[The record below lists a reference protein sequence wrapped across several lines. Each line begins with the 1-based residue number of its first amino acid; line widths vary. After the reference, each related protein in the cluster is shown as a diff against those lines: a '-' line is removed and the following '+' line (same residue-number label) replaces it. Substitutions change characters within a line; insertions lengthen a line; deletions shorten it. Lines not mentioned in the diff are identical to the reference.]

1 MNWVALKETI
11 RCDLLDRNLK
21 DPKIR
26 LRALDKIERIL
37 IEFYP
42 EYITDSE
49 NISAVDKNVFKRQIE
64 AKKGGPLNS
73 AEKSVINDIYR
84 YCLGNTNNNVMPP
97 ISNLPQGEKYRIV
110 GCPYCFTGLVLTED
124 MYDAETLH
132 CPRCNNDFQSPVV
145 KEKKIMRLN
154 QISSSLLRRSRLNLM
169 VFFGIVIL
177 FAIINWLMGCNN
189 LQRTPTESE
198 ITTVTKEIAPKSNN
212 SILTTN
218 NTSNRANS
226 ENIKSHDSK
235 KIIGV
240 WADDFFDGIYHRI
253 IESPKG
259 VFTME
264 MGDKRSWIEEWS
276 LERIIKNGVTI
287 YKNSDYN
294 YDDYYIINQDNN
306 LEVFDNYGY
315 IATYKRTNI

>member
-1 MNWVALKETI
+1 MNWVTLKETI

-42 EYITDSE
+42 EYITDTE

-64 AKKGGPLNS
+64 AKKGAPLNS

-97 ISNLPQGEKYRIV
+97 ISNLPQGEKFRIV
-110 GCPYCFTGLVLTED
+110 GCPYCFTGLTLTED

-132 CPRCNNDFQSPVV
+132 CPICNNDFQSPVV
-145 KEKKIMRLN
+145 EEKKIMKLN
-154 QISSSLLRRSRLNLM
+154 QISSSLSQRNRLTLK
-169 VFFGIVIL
+169 VLFGIVIL
-177 FAIINWLMGCNN
+177 LAIISWLMDCNN
-189 LQRTPTESE
+189 LQRTPTE
-198 ITTVTKEIAPKSNN
+198 
-212 SILTTN
+212 
-218 NTSNRANS
+218 SNRANS

-240 WADDFFDGIYHRI
+240 WADDFHDGIYHRI

-259 VFTME
+259 AFTME
-264 MGDKRSWIEEWS
+264 MGDKRRWIEQCS
-276 LERIIKNGVTI
+276 LKRIIKNGVTI
-287 YKNSDYN
+287 YKNSDYG

-315 IATYKRTNI
+315 IATYKRTNR

>member
-1 MNWVALKETI
+1 MNWVTLKETI

-42 EYITDSE
+42 EYITDTE
-49 NISAVDKNVFKRQIE
+49 NISAVDKKVFKRQIE
-64 AKKGGPLNS
+64 AKKGAPLNS
-73 AEKSVINDIYR
+73 AEKCVINDIYR

-97 ISNLPQGEKYRIV
+97 ISNLPQGEKFRIV
-110 GCPYCFTGLVLTED
+110 GCPYCFTGLTLTED

-132 CPRCNNDFQSPVV
+132 CPICNNDFQSPVV
-145 KEKKIMRLN
+145 EEKKIMKLN
-154 QISSSLLRRSRLNLM
+154 QISSSLFQRSRLTLM
-169 VFFGIVIL
+169 VFLGIVIL
-177 FAIINWLMGCNN
+177 FAIINWL
-189 LQRTPTESE
+189 
-198 ITTVTKEIAPKSNN
+198 SND

-240 WADDFFDGIYHRI
+240 WADDFHDGIYHRI

-264 MGDKRSWIEEWS
+264 MGDKRSWIEQCS
-276 LERIIKNGVTI
+276 LKRIIKNGVTI
-287 YKNSDYN
+287 YKNSDYD
-294 YDDYYIINQDNN
+294 YDDYYIINQYNN

-315 IATYKRTNI
+315 IATYKRTNR

>member
-1 MNWVALKETI
+1 MNWVTLKETI

-42 EYITDSE
+42 EYISDTE

-97 ISNLPQGEKYRIV
+97 ISNLPQGEKFRIV
-110 GCPYCFTGLVLTED
+110 GCPYCFTGLTLTED

-132 CPRCNNDFQSPVV
+132 CPICNNDFQSPVV
-145 KEKKIMRLN
+145 EEKKIMKLN
-154 QISSSLLRRSRLNLM
+154 QISSSLFQRSRLTLM

-177 FAIINWLMGCNN
+177 FAIID
-189 LQRTPTESE
+189 
-198 ITTVTKEIAPKSNN
+198 
-212 SILTTN
+212 LTTN
-218 NTSNRANS
+218 NTSNRAYS

-240 WADDFFDGIYHRI
+240 WADDFNDGIYHRI

-264 MGDKRSWIEEWS
+264 MGDKRRWIEEWS
-276 LERIIKNGVTI
+276 LKRIITNGVTI
-287 YKNSDYN
+287 YKNSDYG

>member
-1 MNWVALKETI
+1 MNWVTLKETI

-42 EYITDSE
+42 EYITDTE
-49 NISAVDKNVFKRQIE
+49 NISAVDKKVFKRQIE

-73 AEKSVINDIYR
+73 AEKCVINDIYR

-97 ISNLPQGEKYRIV
+97 ISNLPQGEKFRIV
-110 GCPYCFTGLVLTED
+110 GCPYCFTGLTLTED

-132 CPRCNNDFQSPVV
+132 CPICNNDFQSPLVE
-145 KEKKIMRLN
+145 EKKIMRLN
-154 QISSSLLRRSRLNLM
+154 QISSSLSQRNRLTLK
-169 VFFGIVIL
+169 VLFGIVIL
-177 FAIINWLMGCNN
+177 LAIISWLMDCNN

-198 ITTVTKEIAPKSNN
+198 ITTVT
-212 SILTTN
+212 
-218 NTSNRANS
+218 
-226 ENIKSHDSK
+226 HDSK

-240 WADDFFDGIYHRI
+240 WADDFHDGIYRRI

-264 MGDKRSWIEEWS
+264 MGDKRRWIEQCS
-276 LERIIKNGVTI
+276 LKRIIKNGVTI
-287 YKNSDYN
+287 YKNSDSY

-315 IATYKRTNI
+315 IATYKRTNR

>member
-1 MNWVALKETI
+1 MNWVTLKETI

-42 EYITDSE
+42 EYITDTE

-97 ISNLPQGEKYRIV
+97 ISNLPQGEKFRIV
-110 GCPYCFTGLVLTED
+110 GCPYCFTGLTLTED

-145 KEKKIMRLN
+145 EEKKIMKQN
-154 QISSSLLRRSRLNLM
+154 QISSSLLQRSRLTLM

-177 FAIINWLMGCNN
+177 FAIINWLTGCNN
-189 LQRTPTESE
+189 LQRTPTES
-198 ITTVTKEIAPKSNN
+198 
-212 SILTTN
+212 
-218 NTSNRANS
+218 NRANS
-226 ENIKSHDSK
+226 ENTKSHDSK

-240 WADDFFDGIYHRI
+240 WADDFHDGIYHRI

-264 MGDKRSWIEEWS
+264 MGDKRRWIEQCS
-276 LERIIKNGVTI
+276 LKRIIKNGVTI
-287 YKNSDYN
+287 YKNSDYG

-315 IATYKRTNI
+315 IATYKRTNR

>member
-1 MNWVALKETI
+1 MNWVTLKETI

-42 EYITDSE
+42 EYITDTE

-64 AKKGGPLNS
+64 AKKGAPLNS

-97 ISNLPQGEKYRIV
+97 ISNLPQGEKFRIV
-110 GCPYCFTGLVLTED
+110 GCPYCFTGLTLTED

-132 CPRCNNDFQSPVV
+132 CPICNNDFQSPVV
-145 KEKKIMRLN
+145 EEKKIMRLN
-154 QISSSLLRRSRLNLM
+154 QISSSLFQRSRLTLM
-169 VFFGIVIL
+169 VSFGIVIL
-177 FAIINWLMGCNN
+177 YAIISWLMGGCNN
-189 LQRTPTESE
+189 LQRTPTE
-198 ITTVTKEIAPKSNN
+198 
-212 SILTTN
+212 
-218 NTSNRANS
+218 SNRANS

-240 WADDFFDGIYHRI
+240 WADDFHDGIYHRI

-264 MGDKRSWIEEWS
+264 MGDKRSWIEQCS
-276 LERIIKNGVTI
+276 LKRIIKYGVTI
-287 YKNSDYN
+287 YKNSDYG

-315 IATYKRTNI
+315 IATYKRTNR

>member
-1 MNWVALKETI
+1 MNWVTLKETI

-42 EYITDSE
+42 EYITDTK

-64 AKKGGPLNS
+64 AKKGAPLNS
-73 AEKSVINDIYR
+73 AEKCVINDIYR

-97 ISNLPQGEKYRIV
+97 ISNLPQGEKFRIV
-110 GCPYCFTGLVLTED
+110 GCPYCFTGLTLTED

-132 CPRCNNDFQSPVV
+132 CPICNNDFQSPVV
-145 KEKKIMRLN
+145 EEKKIMKLN
-154 QISSSLLRRSRLNLM
+154 QISSSLFQRSRLTLM
-169 VFFGIVIL
+169 VFLGIVIL
-177 FAIINWLMGCNN
+177 FAIINWL
-189 LQRTPTESE
+189 SD
-198 ITTVTKEIAPKSNN
+198 

-240 WADDFFDGIYHRI
+240 WADDFHDGIYHRI

-264 MGDKRSWIEEWS
+264 MGDKRSWIEQYS
-276 LERIIKNGVTI
+276 LKRIIKNGVTI
-287 YKNSDYN
+287 YKRNDYG

-315 IATYKRTNI
+315 IATYKRTNR

>member
-1 MNWVALKETI
+1 MNWVTLKETI

-42 EYITDSE
+42 EYITDTE

-97 ISNLPQGEKYRIV
+97 ISNLPQDQKFRIV
-110 GCPYCFTGLVLTED
+110 GCPYCFTGLTLTED

-132 CPRCNNDFQSPVV
+132 CPICNNDFQSPVV
-145 KEKKIMRLN
+145 EEKKIMELN
-154 QISSSLLRRSRLNLM
+154 QISSSLLQRSRLTLM

-189 LQRTPTESE
+189 LQRTPTES
-198 ITTVTKEIAPKSNN
+198 
-212 SILTTN
+212 
-218 NTSNRANS
+218 NRANS

-240 WADDFFDGIYHRI
+240 WADDFHDGIYHRI

-259 VFTME
+259 AFTME
-264 MGDKRSWIEEWS
+264 MGDKRSWIEECS
-276 LERIIKNGVTI
+276 LERIIKYGVTI
-287 YKNSDYN
+287 YKNSDYG

-315 IATYKRTNI
+315 IATYKRTNR

>member
-1 MNWVALKETI
+1 MNWVTLKETI

-42 EYITDSE
+42 EYITDTE

-64 AKKGGPLNS
+64 AKKGAPLNS
-73 AEKSVINDIYR
+73 AEKCVINDIYR

-97 ISNLPQGEKYRIV
+97 ISNLPQGEKFRIV
-110 GCPYCFTGLVLTED
+110 GCPYCFTGLTLTED
-124 MYDAETLH
+124 MYDTETLH
-132 CPRCNNDFQSPVV
+132 CPICNNDFQSPVV
-145 KEKKIMRLN
+145 EEKKIMKLN
-154 QISSSLLRRSRLNLM
+154 QISSSLLQRSRLTLM
-169 VFFGIVIL
+169 VFFGIVL
-177 FAIINWLMGCNN
+177 LLAIINWL
-189 LQRTPTESE
+189 
-198 ITTVTKEIAPKSNN
+198 SND

-226 ENIKSHDSK
+226 ENIKSHDFK

-240 WADDFFDGIYHRI
+240 WADDFHDGIYHRI

-264 MGDKRSWIEEWS
+264 MGDKRSWIEQCS
-276 LERIIKNGVTI
+276 LKRIIKNGVTI
-287 YKNSDYN
+287 YKNSEYG

-315 IATYKRTNI
+315 IATYKRTNR

>member
-1 MNWVALKETI
+1 MNWVTLKETI

-42 EYITDSE
+42 EYITDTE

-64 AKKGGPLNS
+64 AKKGAPLNS
-73 AEKSVINDIYR
+73 AEKCVINDIYR

-97 ISNLPQGEKYRIV
+97 ISNLPQGEKFRIV
-110 GCPYCFTGLVLTED
+110 GCPYCFTRLTLTED

-132 CPRCNNDFQSPVV
+132 CPICNNDFQSPVV
-145 KEKKIMRLN
+145 EEKKIMKLN
-154 QISSSLLRRSRLNLM
+154 QISSSLLQRSRLTLM
-169 VFFGIVIL
+169 VFFCIVIL
-177 FAIINWLMGCNN
+177 FAIIDWL
-189 LQRTPTESE
+189 
-198 ITTVTKEIAPKSNN
+198 SND

-218 NTSNRANS
+218 NTSNRTNS

-240 WADDFFDGIYHRI
+240 WADDFHDGIYHRI

-287 YKNSDYN
+287 YKNSDYG

-315 IATYKRTNI
+315 IATYKRTNR

>member
-1 MNWVALKETI
+1 MNWVTLKETI

-42 EYITDSE
+42 EYITDTG

-64 AKKGGPLNS
+64 AKKGAPLNS
-73 AEKSVINDIYR
+73 AEKCVINDIYR

-97 ISNLPQGEKYRIV
+97 ISNLPQGEKFRIV
-110 GCPYCFTGLVLTED
+110 GCPYCFTGLTLTED

-132 CPRCNNDFQSPVV
+132 CPICNNDFQSPVV
-145 KEKKIMRLN
+145 EEKKIMKLN
-154 QISSSLLRRSRLNLM
+154 QISSSLFQRSRLTLM

-177 FAIINWLMGCNN
+177 FAIINWL
-189 LQRTPTESE
+189 
-198 ITTVTKEIAPKSNN
+198 SND

-240 WADDFFDGIYHRI
+240 WADDFNDGIYHRI

-264 MGDKRSWIEEWS
+264 IGDKRRWIEQCS
-276 LERIIKNGVTI
+276 LNRIIKNGVTI
-287 YKNSDYN
+287 YKKSDCVYG
-294 YDDYYIINQDNN
+294 DHYIINQDNN

-315 IATYKRTNI
+315 IATYKRTNR

>member
-1 MNWVALKETI
+1 MNWVTLKETI
-11 RCDLLDRNLK
+11 ICDLLDRNLK

-42 EYITDSE
+42 EYITDTE

-73 AEKSVINDIYR
+73 AEKCVINDIYR

-97 ISNLPQGEKYRIV
+97 ISNLPQDEKFRIV
-110 GCPYCFTGLVLTED
+110 GCPYCFTGLTLTED

-132 CPRCNNDFQSPVV
+132 CPICNNDFQSPLVE
-145 KEKKIMRLN
+145 EKKIMRLN
-154 QISSSLLRRSRLNLM
+154 QISSSLFQRSRLTLM

-177 FAIINWLMGCNN
+177 FAIISWLMDCNN

-198 ITTVTKEIAPKSNN
+198 ITTVT
-212 SILTTN
+212 
-218 NTSNRANS
+218 
-226 ENIKSHDSK
+226 HDSK

-240 WADDFFDGIYHRI
+240 WADDFNDGIYHRI

-264 MGDKRSWIEEWS
+264 IGDKRRWIEEWS
-276 LERIIKNGVTI
+276 LKRIIKNGVTI
-287 YKNSDYN
+287 YKNSDSY

-315 IATYKRTNI
+315 IATYKRTNR

>member
-1 MNWVALKETI
+1 MNWVTLKETI

-42 EYITDSE
+42 EYIADTE

-64 AKKGGPLNS
+64 AKKGAPLNS
-73 AEKSVINDIYR
+73 AEKCVINDIYR

-97 ISNLPQGEKYRIV
+97 ISNLPQGEKFRIV
-110 GCPYCFTGLVLTED
+110 GCPYCFTGLTLTED

-132 CPRCNNDFQSPVV
+132 CPICNNDFQSPVV
-145 KEKKIMRLN
+145 EEKKIMKLN
-154 QISSSLLRRSRLNLM
+154 QISSSLLQRSRLTLM

-177 FAIINWLMGCNN
+177 FAIINWL
-189 LQRTPTESE
+189 
-198 ITTVTKEIAPKSNN
+198 SND

-240 WADDFFDGIYHRI
+240 WADDFNDGVYHRI

-264 MGDKRSWIEEWS
+264 IGDKQRWIEQCS
-276 LERIIKNGVTI
+276 LKRIIKNGVTI
-287 YKNSDYN
+287 YKNSDYG
-294 YDDYYIINQDNN
+294 YDDYYIINQNNN
-306 LEVFDNYGY
+306 LEVYDNYGY
-315 IATYKRTNI
+315 IATYKRTNR

>member
-1 MNWVALKETI
+1 MNWVTLKETI

-26 LRALDKIERIL
+26 LKALDKIERIL

-42 EYITDSE
+42 EYINDTE

-64 AKKGGPLNS
+64 AKKGAPLNS

-110 GCPYCFTGLVLTED
+110 GCPYCFTELILTED
-124 MYDAETLH
+124 MYDAKTLH

-145 KEKKIMRLN
+145 EEKIMRLN
-154 QISSSLLRRSRLNLM
+154 QISSSLFKISCLTPM
-169 VFFGIVIL
+169 VFWGIIIL
-177 FAIINWLMGCNN
+177 FAIIIGCLKGCNN
-189 LQRTPTESE
+189 LQRTPTE
-198 ITTVTKEIAPKSNN
+198 
-212 SILTTN
+212 
-218 NTSNRANS
+218 SNRANS

-264 MGDKRSWIEEWS
+264 MGDKRSWIEECS
-276 LERIIKNGVTI
+276 LERIIKYGVTI
-287 YKNSDYN
+287 YKNSDDY

-306 LEVFDNYGY
+306 LEVFDDYGY
-315 IATYKRTNI
+315 IATYKRTNR

>member
-1 MNWVALKETI
+1 MNWVTLKETI
-11 RCDLLDRNLK
+11 ICDLLDRNLK

-42 EYITDSE
+42 EYITDTE

-73 AEKSVINDIYR
+73 AEKCVINDIYR

-97 ISNLPQGEKYRIV
+97 ISNLPQGEKFRIV
-110 GCPYCFTGLVLTED
+110 GCPYCFTGLTLTED

-132 CPRCNNDFQSPVV
+132 CPICNNDFQSPLVE
-145 KEKKIMRLN
+145 EKKIMRLN
-154 QISSSLLRRSRLNLM
+154 QISSSLSQRNRLTLK
-169 VFFGIVIL
+169 VLFGIVIL
-177 FAIINWLMGCNN
+177 LAIISWLMDCNN

-198 ITTVTKEIAPKSNN
+198 ITTVT
-212 SILTTN
+212 
-218 NTSNRANS
+218 
-226 ENIKSHDSK
+226 HDSK

-240 WADDFFDGIYHRI
+240 WADDFNDGIYHRI

-264 MGDKRSWIEEWS
+264 IGDKRRWIEEWS
-276 LERIIKNGVTI
+276 LKRIIKNGVTI
-287 YKNSDYN
+287 YKNSDSY

-315 IATYKRTNI
+315 IATYKRTNR

>member
-1 MNWVALKETI
+1 MNWVTLKETI
-11 RCDLLDRNLK
+11 RCDLLERNLK

-42 EYITDSE
+42 EYITDTE
-49 NISAVDKNVFKRQIE
+49 NISAVDKKVFKRQIE
-64 AKKGGPLNS
+64 AKKGAPLNS
-73 AEKSVINDIYR
+73 AEKCVINDIYR

-97 ISNLPQGEKYRIV
+97 ISNLPQGEKFRIV
-110 GCPYCFTGLVLTED
+110 GCPYCFTGLTLTED

-132 CPRCNNDFQSPVV
+132 CPICNNDFQSPVV
-145 KEKKIMRLN
+145 EEKKIMKLN
-154 QISSSLLRRSRLNLM
+154 QISSSLFQRSRLTLM

-177 FAIINWLMGCNN
+177 FAIINWL
-189 LQRTPTESE
+189 
-198 ITTVTKEIAPKSNN
+198 SND

-240 WADDFFDGIYHRI
+240 WADDFHDGIYHRI

-259 VFTME
+259 AFTME
-264 MGDKRSWIEEWS
+264 MGDKRSWIEQCS
-276 LERIIKNGVTI
+276 LERIIKYGVTI
-287 YKNSDYN
+287 YKNSDYG

-315 IATYKRTNI
+315 IATYKRTNR

>member
-1 MNWVALKETI
+1 MNWVTLKETI

-42 EYITDSE
+42 EYITDTE

-64 AKKGGPLNS
+64 AKKGAPLNS
-73 AEKSVINDIYR
+73 AEKCVINDIYR

-97 ISNLPQGEKYRIV
+97 ISNLPQGEKFRIV
-110 GCPYCFTGLVLTED
+110 GCPYCFTGLTLTED

-132 CPRCNNDFQSPVV
+132 CPICNNDFQSPVV
-145 KEKKIMRLN
+145 EEKRIMKLN
-154 QISSSLLRRSRLNLM
+154 QISSSLLQRSRLTLM

-189 LQRTPTESE
+189 LQRTPTES
-198 ITTVTKEIAPKSNN
+198 
-212 SILTTN
+212 
-218 NTSNRANS
+218 NRANS

-240 WADDFFDGIYHRI
+240 WADDFHDGIYHRI

-259 VFTME
+259 AFTME
-264 MGDKRSWIEEWS
+264 MGDKRSWIEECS
-276 LERIIKNGVTI
+276 LERIIKYGVTI
-287 YKNSDYN
+287 YKNSDYG

-315 IATYKRTNI
+315 IATYKRTNR

>member
-1 MNWVALKETI
+1 MNWVTLKETI

-42 EYITDSE
+42 EYITDTE

-84 YCLGNTNNNVMPP
+84 YCLGNTNNNVLPP

-110 GCPYCFTGLVLTED
+110 GCPYCFTGLALTED

-145 KEKKIMRLN
+145 EEKKIMRLN
-154 QISSSLLRRSRLNLM
+154 QISSSLLQRSRLTLM
-169 VFFGIVIL
+169 VFFGFIIL
-177 FAIINWLMGCNN
+177 FAIISCLKGCNN
-189 LQRTPTESE
+189 LQRTPTE
-198 ITTVTKEIAPKSNN
+198 
-212 SILTTN
+212 
-218 NTSNRANS
+218 SNRANS

-240 WADDFFDGIYHRI
+240 WADDFHDGIYHRI

-264 MGDKRSWIEEWS
+264 MGDKRRWIEEWS
-276 LERIIKNGVTI
+276 LTRIIKNGVTI
-287 YKNSDYN
+287 YKNSDSY

-315 IATYKRTNI
+315 IATYKRTNR

>member
-1 MNWVALKETI
+1 MNWVTLKETI

-42 EYITDSE
+42 EYITDTE

-64 AKKGGPLNS
+64 AKKGAPLNS
-73 AEKSVINDIYR
+73 AEKCVINDIYR

-97 ISNLPQGEKYRIV
+97 ISNLPQGEKFRIV
-110 GCPYCFTGLVLTED
+110 GCPYCFTGLTLTED

-132 CPRCNNDFQSPVV
+132 CPMCNNDFQSPVV
-145 KEKKIMRLN
+145 EEKEIMKLN
-154 QISSSLLRRSRLNLM
+154 QISSSLLQRSRSTLM
-169 VFFGIVIL
+169 VFFGIIIL
-177 FAIINWLMGCNN
+177 FAIINWL
-189 LQRTPTESE
+189 
-198 ITTVTKEIAPKSNN
+198 SND

-240 WADDFFDGIYHRI
+240 WADDFHDGIYHRI

-264 MGDKRSWIEEWS
+264 IGDKRRWIEQCS
-276 LERIIKNGVTI
+276 LKRIIKNGVTI
-287 YKNSDYN
+287 YKNSDDG

-315 IATYKRTNI
+315 IATYKRTNR

>member
-1 MNWVALKETI
+1 MNWVTLKETI

-42 EYITDSE
+42 EYITDTE

-97 ISNLPQGEKYRIV
+97 ISNLPQDQKFRIV
-110 GCPYCFTGLVLTED
+110 GCPYCFTGLTLTED

-132 CPRCNNDFQSPVV
+132 CPKCNNDFQSPVV
-145 KEKKIMRLN
+145 EEKKIMKLN
-154 QISSSLLRRSRLNLM
+154 QISSSLLQRSRLTLM

-189 LQRTPTESE
+189 LQRTPTEY
-198 ITTVTKEIAPKSNN
+198 
-212 SILTTN
+212 
-218 NTSNRANS
+218 NRANS

-240 WADDFFDGIYHRI
+240 WADDFHDGIYHRI

-264 MGDKRSWIEEWS
+264 MGDKRRWIEQCS
-276 LERIIKNGVTI
+276 LKRIIKNGVTI
-287 YKNSDYN
+287 YKNSDYG

-315 IATYKRTNI
+315 IATYKRTNR

>member
-1 MNWVALKETI
+1 MNWVTLKETI

-26 LRALDKIERIL
+26 LRALDRIERIL

-42 EYITDSE
+42 EYITDTE
-49 NISAVDKNVFKRQIE
+49 NISAVDKKVFKRQIE
-64 AKKGGPLNS
+64 AKKGAPLNS
-73 AEKSVINDIYR
+73 AEKCVINDIYR

-97 ISNLPQGEKYRIV
+97 ISNLPQGEKFRIV
-110 GCPYCFTGLVLTED
+110 GCPYCFTGLTLTED

-132 CPRCNNDFQSPVV
+132 CPICNNDFQSPVV
-145 KEKKIMRLN
+145 EEKKIMKLN
-154 QISSSLLRRSRLNLM
+154 QISSSLFQRSRLTLM

-177 FAIINWLMGCNN
+177 FAIINWL
-189 LQRTPTESE
+189 
-198 ITTVTKEIAPKSNN
+198 SND

-240 WADDFFDGIYHRI
+240 WADDFHDGIYHRI

-264 MGDKRSWIEEWS
+264 MGDRRSWIEQCS
-276 LERIIKNGVTI
+276 LERIIKYGVTI
-287 YKNSDYN
+287 YKNSDYG

-315 IATYKRTNI
+315 IATYKRTNR

>member
-1 MNWVALKETI
+1 MNWVTLKETI

-42 EYITDSE
+42 EYITDTE

-64 AKKGGPLNS
+64 AKKGAPLNS
-73 AEKSVINDIYR
+73 AEKCVINDIYR

-97 ISNLPQGEKYRIV
+97 ISNLPQGEKFRIV
-110 GCPYCFTGLVLTED
+110 GCPYCFTGLTLTED

-132 CPRCNNDFQSPVV
+132 CPICNNDFQSPVV
-145 KEKKIMRLN
+145 EEKKIMKLN
-154 QISSSLLRRSRLNLM
+154 QISSSLLQRSRLTLM
-169 VFFGIVIL
+169 VFLGIVSL
-177 FAIINWLMGCNN
+177 FAIINWL
-189 LQRTPTESE
+189 
-198 ITTVTKEIAPKSNN
+198 SND

-240 WADDFFDGIYHRI
+240 WADDFHDGIYHRI

-264 MGDKRSWIEEWS
+264 IGDKRRWIEQCS
-276 LERIIKNGVTI
+276 LKQIIKNGVTI
-287 YKNSDYN
+287 YKKSDDG

-315 IATYKRTNI
+315 IATYKRTNR

>member
-1 MNWVALKETI
+1 MNWVTLKETI

-42 EYITDSE
+42 EYITDTE

-64 AKKGGPLNS
+64 AKKGAPLNS

-84 YCLGNTNNNVMPP
+84 YCLGNTNNNVMPT
-97 ISNLPQGEKYRIV
+97 ISNLPQGEKFRIV
-110 GCPYCFTGLVLTED
+110 GCPYCFTGLTLTED

-132 CPRCNNDFQSPVV
+132 CPICNNDFQSPVV
-145 KEKKIMRLN
+145 EEKKIMRLN
-154 QISSSLLRRSRLNLM
+154 QISSSLFQRSRLTLM

-177 FAIINWLMGCNN
+177 YAIISWLMGGCNN
-189 LQRTPTESE
+189 LQRTPTE
-198 ITTVTKEIAPKSNN
+198 
-212 SILTTN
+212 
-218 NTSNRANS
+218 SNRANS

-240 WADDFFDGIYHRI
+240 WADDFHDGIYHRI

-264 MGDKRSWIEEWS
+264 MGDKRSWIEQCS
-276 LERIIKNGVTI
+276 LKRIIKYGVTI
-287 YKNSDYN
+287 YKNSDSY

-315 IATYKRTNI
+315 IATYKRTNR

>member
-1 MNWVALKETI
+1 MNWVTLKETI
-11 RCDLLDRNLK
+11 RCDLLERNLK

-42 EYITDSE
+42 EYITDTE
-49 NISAVDKNVFKRQIE
+49 NISAVDKKVFKRQIE
-64 AKKGGPLNS
+64 AKKGAPLNS
-73 AEKSVINDIYR
+73 AEKCVINDIYR

-97 ISNLPQGEKYRIV
+97 ISNLPQGEKFRIV
-110 GCPYCFTGLVLTED
+110 GCPYCFTGLTLTED

-132 CPRCNNDFQSPVV
+132 CPICNNDFQSPVV
-145 KEKKIMRLN
+145 EEKKIMKLN
-154 QISSSLLRRSRLNLM
+154 QISSSLFQRSRLTLM

-177 FAIINWLMGCNN
+177 FAIINWL
-189 LQRTPTESE
+189 
-198 ITTVTKEIAPKSNN
+198 SND
-212 SILTTN
+212 SILITN

-240 WADDFFDGIYHRI
+240 WADDFHDGIYHRI

-259 VFTME
+259 AFTME
-264 MGDKRSWIEEWS
+264 MGDKRSWIEQCS
-276 LERIIKNGVTI
+276 LERIIKYGVTI
-287 YKNSDYN
+287 YKNSDYG

-315 IATYKRTNI
+315 IATYKRTNR

>member
-1 MNWVALKETI
+1 MNWVTLKETI

-42 EYITDSE
+42 EYITDTE

-64 AKKGGPLNS
+64 AKKGAPLNS

-97 ISNLPQGEKYRIV
+97 ISNLPQGEKFRIV
-110 GCPYCFTGLVLTED
+110 GCPYCFTGLTLTED

-132 CPRCNNDFQSPVV
+132 CPICNNDFQSPVV
-145 KEKKIMRLN
+145 EEKKIMRLN
-154 QISSSLLRRSRLNLM
+154 QISSSLFQRSRLTLM

-177 FAIINWLMGCNN
+177 YAIISWLMGGCNN
-189 LQRTPTESE
+189 LQRTPTE
-198 ITTVTKEIAPKSNN
+198 
-212 SILTTN
+212 
-218 NTSNRANS
+218 SNRANS

-240 WADDFFDGIYHRI
+240 WADDFHDGIYHRI

-315 IATYKRTNI
+315 IATYKRTNR

>member
-1 MNWVALKETI
+1 MNWVTLKENI

-42 EYITDSE
+42 EYITDTE

-97 ISNLPQGEKYRIV
+97 ISNLPQGQKFRIV
-110 GCPYCFTGLVLTED
+110 GCPYCFTGLTLTED

-132 CPRCNNDFQSPVV
+132 CPKCNNDFQSPVV
-145 KEKKIMRLN
+145 EEKKIMKLN
-154 QISSSLLRRSRLNLM
+154 QISSSLLQRSRLTLM

-189 LQRTPTESE
+189 LQRTPTES
-198 ITTVTKEIAPKSNN
+198 
-212 SILTTN
+212 
-218 NTSNRANS
+218 NRANS

-240 WADDFFDGIYHRI
+240 WADDFHDGIYHRI

-259 VFTME
+259 AFTME
-264 MGDKRSWIEEWS
+264 MGDKQSWIEECS
-276 LERIIKNGVTI
+276 LERIIKYGVTI
-287 YKNSDYN
+287 YKNSDYG

-315 IATYKRTNI
+315 IATYKRTNR

>member
-1 MNWVALKETI
+1 MNWVTLKETI

-42 EYITDSE
+42 EYITDTE

-64 AKKGGPLNS
+64 AKKGAPLNS
-73 AEKSVINDIYR
+73 AEKSVINDIYW

-97 ISNLPQGEKYRIV
+97 ISNLPQGEKFRIV
-110 GCPYCFTGLVLTED
+110 GCPYCFTRLTLTED

-132 CPRCNNDFQSPVV
+132 CPICNNDFQSPLVE
-145 KEKKIMRLN
+145 EKKIMKLN
-154 QISSSLLRRSRLNLM
+154 QISSSLLKRSRLTLM

-177 FAIINWLMGCNN
+177 IAIINWLMGCNI

-198 ITTVTKEIAPKSNN
+198 ITTVTMDVAP
-212 SILTTN
+212 
-218 NTSNRANS
+218 
-226 ENIKSHDSK
+226 K

-264 MGDKRSWIEEWS
+264 VGDKRSWIEQCS
-276 LERIIKNGVTI
+276 LERIIKNGITI
-287 YKNSDYN
+287 YKKSDCAYG
-294 YDDYYIINQDNN
+294 DYYIINQDNN
-306 LEVFDNYGY
+306 LEVFDDYGY
-315 IATYKRTNI
+315 IATYKLTNR

>member
-1 MNWVALKETI
+1 MNWVTLKETI
-11 RCDLLDRNLK
+11 RCDLLERNLK

-42 EYITDSE
+42 EYITDTE
-49 NISAVDKNVFKRQIE
+49 NISAVDKKVFKRQIE
-64 AKKGGPLNS
+64 AKKGAPLNS
-73 AEKSVINDIYR
+73 AEKCVINDIYR

-97 ISNLPQGEKYRIV
+97 ISNLPQGEKFRIV
-110 GCPYCFTGLVLTED
+110 GCPYCFTGLTLTED

-132 CPRCNNDFQSPVV
+132 CPICNNDFQSPVV
-145 KEKKIMRLN
+145 EEKKIMKLN
-154 QISSSLLRRSRLNLM
+154 QISSSLFQRSRLTLM

-177 FAIINWLMGCNN
+177 FAIINWL
-189 LQRTPTESE
+189 
-198 ITTVTKEIAPKSNN
+198 SND

-240 WADDFFDGIYHRI
+240 WADDFNDGIYHRI

-264 MGDKRSWIEEWS
+264 MGDKRSWIEQCS
-276 LERIIKNGVTI
+276 LERIIKYGVTI
-287 YKNSDYN
+287 YKNSDYG

-315 IATYKRTNI
+315 IATYKRTNR